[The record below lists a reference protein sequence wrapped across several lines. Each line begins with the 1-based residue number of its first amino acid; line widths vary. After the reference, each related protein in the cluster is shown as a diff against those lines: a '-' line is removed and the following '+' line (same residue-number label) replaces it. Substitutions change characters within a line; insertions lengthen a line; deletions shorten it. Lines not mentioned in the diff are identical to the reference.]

1 MDESIELAAPRP
13 VLARGFD
20 SRPPLSR
27 SSSAGW
33 SDFADSKLNS
43 PLESRTSNPIQHLP
57 VLSAVPGT
65 EAAADVVGRGRGSRE
80 GSAGAAEEP
89 VRQRMRRMS
98 MGDEADHETSELP
111 PVDRG
116 RGAWS
121 FVVAAFILETFIW
134 GFSYSMPSVL
144 VYLQSHDPWQQSSL
158 AALSAIATVL
168 LAVMFMVPILVITV
182 FRRYPDW
189 VKPILW
195 GSAFVNCLAMLASSW
210 ATKVWHLIL
219 LQGVVLG
226 LSGAVLYAPVLLWL
240 NSWFHMRRGL
250 ASGIVFAGTG
260 IGGLVFPFIISILLD
275 RHGFATMCRVW
286 AAITGA
292 VYAVAVWLIRPR
304 VPPTRPKGERGPW
317 FATGDASF
325 LKDPVVLMM
334 TATSFVS
341 SLAYFPVSLYLPT
354 YTTSLASPLSAN
366 IVVAAFNLSSSIGST
381 VTGYA
386 SDLSVEWT
394 IAVMGVC
401 GAVLALTAWGLASSL
416 GAVFAFAVLFSLF
429 SQTCSC
435 WGAAARDT
443 AGANPHLST
452 IIFCTFGIVRG
463 CASIIG
469 PFISTTLYDSKVAQE
484 HSSWGRY
491 GFRKVIIFVGVMSF
505 ASAFGGAGL
514 KWARAKQRRE
524 RVRRGSSSG

>member
-1 MDESIELAAPRP
+1 MEESIELAAPRLA
-13 VLARGFD
+13 LARGFD

-27 SSSAGW
+27 SSSIGW
-33 SDFADSKLNS
+33 SDFADSKSKS
-43 PLESRTSNPIQHLP
+43 PLESRASTPIHHLP
-57 VLSAVPGT
+57 VLPSTPAT
-65 EAAADVVGRGRGSRE
+65 EGAADAVGRGRGSRE
-80 GSAGAAEEP
+80 GSAGAVEEP

-121 FVVAAFILETFIW
+121 FVFAAFILETFIW

-144 VYLQSHDPWQQSSL
+144 VYLQTHEPWQQSSL

-182 FRRYPDW
+182 FRRYPDY
-189 VKPILW
+189 VKYVLW
-195 GSAFVNCLAMLASSW
+195 TSAFVNCLAMLASSW
-210 ATKVWHLIL
+210 ATKVWHLIV

-226 LSGAVLYAPVLLWL
+226 LSGAALYAPVLLWL

-260 IGGLVFPFIISILLD
+260 VGGLIFPFIISTLLD

-286 AAITGA
+286 AAITAA
-292 VYAVAVWLIRPR
+292 VYAIAVWLIRPR

-325 LKDPVVLMM
+325 VKDPVVLTM

-401 GAVLALTAWGLASSL
+401 GAVLALTAWGLANSL

-435 WGAAARDT
+435 WGAAARDA
-443 AGANPHLST
+443 AGQQPHLST
-452 IIFCTFGIVRG
+452 LVFCLFGIFRG
-463 CASIIG
+463 IASCVG
-469 PFISTTLYDSKVAQE
+469 PFVATALYDPKAAQE

-505 ASAFGGAGL
+505 VNGRPAYVP
-514 KWARAKQRRE
+514 ARHR
-524 RVRRGSSSG
+524 